1 MKKLATMKTLLILG
15 ITAVAGLL
23 IFAAAPVSAQ
33 GGPTIKADPQFV
45 PAEVGT
51 HTVTISG
58 TGWAGAP
65 QGLTVT
71 ACHGVAG
78 GDPEDLPASLEGLR
92 QACATLADDSGRGNP
107 AADGT
112 WSYDLVVNVTQQDID
127 NESIVILAGE
137 LREGSQWT
145 AIDSLGV
152 GDQREE
158 ALGSM
163 ADPGS
168 AQAGP
173 AISVTPGFVPAE
185 VGAHT
190 VTISG
195 TGWAGAPQ
203 GLTVTAC
210 HGVAGGDP
218 ENLPASLAGLQQ
230 ACSTLADDSGRGN
243 PAADGTWS
251 YNLAVNVTQQDIDN
265 ESIAILAGQ
274 PQEGSQWIAIDSLG
288 VGDQREETATAANG
302 GSVADTG
309 VDSGLIV
316 IIVVSVLVAGLL
328 AVALGRRF
336 AKRA

>member
-15 ITAVAGLL
+15 VAAAGLML
-23 IFAAAPVSAQ
+23 FAASPASAQ
-33 GGPTIKADPQFV
+33 SVPTIKANPQFVPAEVGTHNVTINGTGWAGAPQGLTVTACHGIEGGDPENLPTSLAALRQACSTLADDGDRGNPAGDGTWSYDLVVNVTQQDIENESIVILAGELREGSQWTAFYSLGVGDQREVAPGSMADPGSAQAGPAISVNPGFV

-107 AADGT
+107 AG
-112 WSYDLVVNVTQQDID
+112 
-127 NESIVILAGE
+127 
-137 LREGSQWT
+137 
-145 AIDSLGV
+145 
-152 GDQREE
+152 
-158 ALGSM
+158 
-163 ADPGS
+163 
-168 AQAGP
+168 
-173 AISVTPGFVPAE
+173 
-185 VGAHT
+185 
-190 VTISG
+190 
-195 TGWAGAPQ
+195 
-203 GLTVTAC
+203 
-210 HGVAGGDP
+210 
-218 ENLPASLAGLQQ
+218 
-230 ACSTLADDSGRGN
+230 
-243 PAADGTWS
+243 DGTWS

-274 PQEGSQWIAIDSLG
+274 PQEGSQWTAIDSLG